1 MKTIQKNYDSNTMFN
16 YAYLII
22 SIFLMIGFYLLLSN
36 DLSPFVSAVPTNA
49 DSASLMIT
57 TDF

>member
-22 SIFLMIGFYLLLSN
+22 SIFLMIGFYLLISN
-36 DLSPFVSAVPTNA
+36 DLSPFASAVSTNA
-49 DSASLMIT
+49 DSASLIIAT
-57 TDF
+57 E

>member
-22 SIFLMIGFYLLLSN
+22 SILLMIGFYLLLSN
-36 DLSPFVSAVPTNA
+36 DLSPFAPAISTSADN
-49 DSASLMIT
+49 ASLMIAT
-57 TDF
+57 E